1 MKYHNHKFI
10 RYKCTNIEV
19 SSCMNLSFHHNF
31 VFLFNSEVKHYGVNK
46 CFKQFVYQEQFK
58 LLHNRRKCR
67 QESAMLYLLDEPL
80 KLISSQLP
88 KSQVYR

>member
-1 MKYHNHKFI
+1 
-10 RYKCTNIEV
+10 
-19 SSCMNLSFHHNF
+19 MNLSFHHNF
-31 VFLFNSEVKHYGVNK
+31 VFLLNSEVKHYGVNK

-80 KLISSQLP
+80 KLIPSQLP
-88 KSQVYR
+88 KSQVYH

>member
-1 MKYHNHKFI
+1 MYESFI
-10 RYKCTNIEV
+10 
-19 SSCMNLSFHHNF
+19 HHNF
-31 VFLFNSEVKHYGVNK
+31 VFLLNSEVKHYGVNK

-67 QESAMLYLLDEPL
+67 QESAMLYLLEEPL